1 MSSKRGK
8 KTCDCGSGE
17 FIFVKDL
24 NLAKVWKSGN
34 KFARICTACGNRY
47 FLGKAMWENA
57 TDQYVIL
64 DGEDEP
70 VPIFD
75 CPACEETVTGWP
87 DSCPYCDVPYE
98 WNEAEKIDIGGG
110 TEPADE
116 PVEDESDDDGLIPL
130 DELEEEQVDKMG
142 YTMLQKY
149 GAAVEG
155 MKGSGVDEATLR
167 AQLKERLP
175 GTDVEDN
182 EDAETEDT
190 NDATA

>member
-1 MSSKRGK
+1 MSTKRGQ
-8 KTCDCGSGE
+8 KTCDCGNGE

-34 KFARICTACGNRY
+34 KFARICTDCGNRY

-98 WNEAEKIDIGGG
+98 WDEAEKIDIGRGG
-110 TEPADE
+110 ADE
-116 PVEDESDDDGLIPL
+116 PEDDEAEEDDGLVPL
-130 DELEEEQVDKMG
+130 DELSESDVDRMG

-155 MKGSGVDEATLR
+155 MKGSGVDEPTLR
-167 AQLKERLP
+167 GQLKERLP
-175 GTDVEDN
+175 SNDTDE